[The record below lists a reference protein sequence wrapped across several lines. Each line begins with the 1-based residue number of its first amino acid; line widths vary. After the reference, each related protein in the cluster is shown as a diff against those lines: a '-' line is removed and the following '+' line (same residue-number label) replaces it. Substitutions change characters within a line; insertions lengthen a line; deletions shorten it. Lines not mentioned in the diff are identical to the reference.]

1 MKRIIHWFRRDLRI
15 TDNTALS
22 ASVDEAAEVVPV
34 YILSDWKNHHA
45 WTGAPRQQ
53 FLCDSLAS
61 LSKNLGSIGGKLII
75 RQGDAAAELLR
86 LAHETKAEA
95 IFSNRDPDPFGRAT
109 EELLA
114 IKAREQGIQV
124 KFFPDACLHER
135 NDVLTQAGT
144 PFRIFTPYARAWF
157 RLPKHSPGRMLA
169 KIKTPVD
176 LDSKPLPTLVH
187 WGLKNSETTF
197 SPLLEPRYDFPAG
210 EKAAQHRLKKFMS
223 DSLFNYGVARDLMAL
238 EGTSRLS
245 QDLRWGLL
253 SPRQVY
259 AMAIKSRENASLDER
274 QHLQKFITELVW
286 REFAMQLL
294 WHYPEVL
301 HQEFNPTWRGMIWP
315 GLKNQPDALKRW
327 KEGQTGF
334 PIVDAAMRQLAVT
347 GWMHGRSRMIVAM
360 FLTKD
365 LHIDWREG
373 ERFFMQSLVDG
384 EIASNNMGW
393 QWSAGTGADAAPYF
407 RIQNPWTQTARYD
420 PDGIYIK
427 RWVPELSHLSPK
439 LFCKP
444 PSLGTSLAKNYPAPI
459 VDHAEERNRTLD
471 FFEEKKQEKAK
482 TALTLYVEKV
492 RSLHDVRI

>member
-1 MKRIIHWFRRDLRI
+1 MKTIIHWFRRDLRI

-22 ASVDEAAEVVPV
+22 AAANQATEVIPV
-34 YILSDWKNHHA
+34 YILSDWKSHHA

-53 FLCDSLAS
+53 FLCDSLLS
-61 LSKNLGSIGGKLII
+61 LSQNIASIGGELIL
-75 RQGDAAAELLR
+75 REGEAVAELLR

-95 IFSNRDPDPFGRAT
+95 IFCNRDPDPFGRAT
-109 EELLA
+109 EERLF
-114 IKAREQGIQV
+114 IKAREQGV
-124 KFFPDACLHER
+124 HVEFFSDVCLHER
-135 NDVLTQAGT
+135 DDVLTQAGT
-144 PFRIFTPYARAWF
+144 PFRIFTPYSRAWF
-157 RLPKHSPGRMLA
+157 QLPKRSPSRML
-169 KIKTPVD
+169 KTIKTPLK
-176 LDSKPLPTLVH
+176 LDSKQLPTLAH
-187 WGLKNSETTF
+187 WGLKNSVTI
-197 SPLLEPRYDFPAG
+197 LPAG
-210 EKAAQHRLKKFMS
+210 EKAAQLRLKKFMS
-223 DSLFNYGVARDLMAL
+223 DPLFHYGVARDLMAM

-253 SPRQVY
+253 SQRQVY
-259 AMAIKSRENASLDER
+259 AAAMKRRENASLSER

-301 HQEFNPTWRGMIWP
+301 EVEFNPTWRGMPWP
-315 GLKNQPDALKRW
+315 GLPNQQDALQRW

-334 PIVDAAMRQLAVT
+334 PIVDAAMRQLKAT
-347 GWMHGRSRMIVAM
+347 GWMHGRARMIVAM

-373 ERFFMQSLVDG
+373 EKFFMQSLVDG

-420 PDGIYIK
+420 ADGIYIK
-427 RWVPELSHLSPK
+427 RWVPELRDVSQK

-444 PSLGTSLAKNYPAPI
+444 PAPGISLAKNYPAPML
-459 VDHAEERNRTLD
+459 DHAEERNHTLD
-471 FFEEKKQEKAK
+471 LFEEYRAKK
-482 TALTLYVEKV
+482 
-492 RSLHDVRI
+492 